1 MDVRQKS
8 ILIVEDT
15 EFERLILSEIL
26 KDMGVA
32 NIYAAK
38 DGLEGVRAARY
49 YKPDLVLLDIGL
61 PKIDGFEV
69 CKKIRHFANKMTLPV
84 IVITGRDKS
93 ESLEKIFDLGA
104 NDYFE
109 KPFSKDEI
117 KNRILFYLEYS
128 EMFQKLGEMER
139 YLNRDIKVAKSV
151 QRKTLPSLNTAVNR
165 LRRRGI
171 DFYAYIDESNLGG
184 DSWGLRYLEDDT
196 PVFFIFDVT
205 GHGINAAI
213 NNSFITGFANSVFR
227 EFKNCPAPD
236 FDPVSF
242 LQKLNAIICD
252 NSQTETFCTAACFA
266 VDGSEVRYAGCGL
279 PEIKTLRM
287 TDGSLESWPCHGL
300 PLGISSANFSP
311 TRGII
316 HDFDEKFIL
325 AMTDGLIESLPGG
338 SSVQNFGT
346 GPDLLPGETFLH
358 TCLGQIYQES
368 DAKTPEDIIQSIL
381 YNFSEHGFNLLSD
394 DITVLALRG
403 GVCREA
409 AP

>member
-1 MDVRQKS
+1 MDVSQKS

-32 NIYAAK
+32 NVYVAK

-93 ESLEKIFDLGA
+93 ESLEKIFELGA

-109 KPFSKDEI
+109 KPFSREEI
-117 KNRILFYLEYS
+117 VNRILFYLEYS
-128 EMFQKLGEMER
+128 EMFQKLGEMEQ
-139 YLNRDIKVAKSV
+139 YLNRDIQVAKSV
-151 QRKTLPSLNTAVNR
+151 QRKTLPALNTAVNR
-165 LRRRGI
+165 LRKRGVS
-171 DFYAYIDESNLGG
+171 FHVYIDEGNLGG
-184 DSWGLRYLEDDT
+184 DSWGLRYLEDGT
-196 PVFFIFDVT
+196 PVLFIFDVT

-227 EFKNCPAPD
+227 EFKSCPVAD
-236 FDPVSF
+236 FDPVAF

-252 NSQTETFCTAACFA
+252 NSQTETFCTAACLT
-266 VDGSEVRYAGCGL
+266 VDGSTVRYAGCGL
-279 PEIKTLRM
+279 PEIKTLHM
-287 TDGSLESWPCHGL
+287 TDGTLESWPCHGL
-300 PLGISSANFSP
+300 PLGISTQSFSP
-311 TRGII
+311 TQGII
-316 HDFDEKFIL
+316 DSFDEKFIL
-325 AMTDGLIESLPGG
+325 AMTDGLIESLPDGLFG
-338 SSVQNFGT
+338 QNISA
-346 GPDLLPGETFLH
+346 GPEFLPGEAFLH

-368 DAKTPEDIIQSIL
+368 EAKTPEDIIQSIL
-381 YNFSEHGFNLLSD
+381 YNFSEHGFNLSSD
-394 DITVLALRG
+394 DITILALG
-403 GVCREA
+403 GGICQEA
-409 AP
+409 AA